1 MLPEEELV
9 DLEKS
14 LNLPKEYSDYIRKIA
29 ATILSEKP
37 EINLE
42 DICKNYFKL
51 IFQGI
56 KIFIYFKFY

>member
-1 MLPEEELV
+1 MLSEEELV

-42 DICKNYFKL
+42 VICKNYFKL

>member
-1 MLPEEELV
+1 MLSEEELV

-42 DICKNYFKL
+42 DICKNYFK
-51 IFQGI
+51 FNFSRN
-56 KIFIYFKFY
+56 KNIYLF